1 MVLTA
6 DRKLRHAIYTEEMK
20 GERGF
25 RRGKTSSF
33 HSQRKPQVHV
43 EGNLRNVSFVR
54 SLVVSSF
61 SIGELKAENPVLCKI
76 FGGFV
81 VQKILSFSFC
91 IWVLLRQNIV

>member
-1 MVLTA
+1 
-6 DRKLRHAIYTEEMK
+6 MK

-43 EGNLRNVSFVR
+43 EGTLRNVSFVR

-61 SIGELKAENPVLCKI
+61 SISELKAENPVLFVLHLGFIIEAKYCLI
-76 FGGFV
+76 FNDSIGY
-81 VQKILSFSFC
+81 I
-91 IWVLLRQNIV
+91 ITLLLLVSLVY